1 MLLCYLYIHVFNHS
15 NFIAIFQEV
24 NMIVMEVTLF
34 LTDIFVAAEL
44 MSSFEGV
51 TTDTTMHKLS
61 PTTCDFELLL
71 EPHY

>member
-1 MLLCYLYIHVFNHS
+1 MTLK
-15 NFIAIFQEV
+15 AI
-24 NMIVMEVTLF
+24 NLF
-34 LTDIFVAAEL
+34 LTDIDVTAEL

-61 PTTCDFELLL
+61 PTTCDYELLL